1 MISFLKTHW
10 PKFAPYLALALA
22 VLAVKHWV
30 LSRANIFL
38 QDDYAILLKAVT
50 VDPVKQF
57 TLLAHSVYNDRPFGD
72 FFQYLV
78 AGSLHLNYV
87 AAHALQLALH
97 IVNVWLA
104 FYVFRRLACN
114 LWAALLAA
122 LTIGI
127 WPWSTMAAQWTTAI
141 YDMLAMFFT
150 VAAAAL
156 YAYHLYDEKRVKFF
170 TPALLLL
177 IYMVAVRTK
186 ENTITLPLLLTL
198 EAGYFTLVTRRTAEL
213 RRNLA
218 ALVPLF
224 LYMTA
229 VLFNH
234 LHLVQFQS
242 TLYTL
247 KPTSIYYL
255 SFKPESMINKFFD
268 YLWLYFDKRSAAVAL
283 FMVFGALLIHPL
295 RFITLLAMLVFSLLM
310 ILPMVNNKHQ
320 LYLYMPSLFIMLM
333 AAAMLT
339 PIFERLPR
347 AWMRVGLFVLL
358 AGALAA
364 RTERAD
370 RLQNEGFNRET
381 WKRYA
386 AKDRD
391 QHAQFQKRVTCLD
404 GTEKFLIHNAKQG
417 SIFGVYGPGDSI
429 RLYTGMKGLKFDY
442 VKDAVTE
449 PQKLATYD
457 VVININGGKFIFEKM
472 SKSKRKVNYLVKF

>member
-10 PKFAPYLALALA
+10 PKFTPYLALALA

-38 QDDYAILLKAVT
+38 MDDYALLFKAAT
-50 VDPVKQF
+50 TDPVKQF

-78 AGSLHLNYV
+78 AVPLRLNYV

-97 IVNVWLA
+97 IANVWLA
-104 FYVFRRLACN
+104 FYAFRRLACN

-122 LTIGI
+122 LAIGI
-127 WPWSTMAAQWTTAI
+127 WPWSTMAVQWTTAI

-150 VAAAAL
+150 VAAVAL
-156 YAYHLYDEKRVKFF
+156 YAHHLYDKNRIKYF

-177 IYMVAVRTK
+177 LYMLAVRTK
-186 ENTITLPLLLTL
+186 ENTIPLPLLLTL
-198 EAGYFTLVTRRTAEL
+198 EAGYFTLLTRRTAGL

-218 ALVPLF
+218 ALVPLY
-224 LYMTA
+224 LYLAA

-247 KPTSIYYL
+247 KATSPYFL
-255 SFKPESMINKFFD
+255 SFKPVSMVDKFFQ
-268 YLWLYFDKRSAAVAL
+268 YLLLYFDKKSAAVAL
-283 FMVFGALLIHPL
+283 FMVFGALLLHPL
-295 RFITLLAMLVFSLLM
+295 RFLTLLAMLGFSLLM
-310 ILPMVNNKHQ
+310 ILPMVNNNHQ

-339 PIFERLPR
+339 PVFERLPR

-358 AGALAA
+358 AGGLAA
-364 RTERAD
+364 DAEH
-370 RLQNEGFNRET
+370 LKSQGFSREI
-381 WKRYA
+381 WRHYA
-386 AKDRD
+386 ASDRE
-391 QHAQFQKRVTCLD
+391 QHAQFQKNVTCLD
-404 GTEKFLIHNAKQG
+404 GAEKFLIHNAKKG
-417 SIFGVYGPGDSI
+417 NIFGVYGPGDSI
-429 RLYTGMKGLKFDY
+429 RLYTGMKNLKFDY
-442 VKDAVTE
+442 SQAKVTDDK
-449 PQKLATYD
+449 KLAAYD

-472 SKSKRKVNYLVKF
+472 SQSKKPVNYLVKF